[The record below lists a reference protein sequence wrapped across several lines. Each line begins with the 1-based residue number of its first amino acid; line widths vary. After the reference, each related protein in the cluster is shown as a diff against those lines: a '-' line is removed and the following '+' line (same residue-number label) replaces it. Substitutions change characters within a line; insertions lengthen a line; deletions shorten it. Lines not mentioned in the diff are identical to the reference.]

1 MKMNNLARNIY
12 SGSLKTSALL
22 VILGFI
28 LFPFNSYL
36 KLSILT
42 LNNLLLLAFLFF
54 IIIGFGVLLSII
66 NLKAKKLIIFTAITN
81 YLLYKIC
88 YPIIHKLFNT
98 QSLSYQKYATLLVKY
113 NNILQKKQVKKFKAS
128 EVLILLP
135 HCLQFASCPH
145 KITYD
150 IDNCVECGKCVIA
163 DFKALKQEYG
173 VTIKVATGGTLAR
186 KIISD
191 TKPKVIIAVA
201 CHRDLTEGIKDIEV
215 IPVVGVLNERP
226 NGPCF
231 NTTCDIAKI
240 KEVLDKIL

>member
-1 MKMNNLARNIY
+1 MKMNDLARRIY
-12 SGSLKTSALL
+12 SASLKISSLL
-22 VILGFI
+22 LLLCFI

-36 KLSILT
+36 KIGVLNLT
-42 LNNLLLLAFLFF
+42 NLLLLVLIFVLIIVAG
-54 IIIGFGVLLSII
+54 IIISVI
-66 NLKAKKLIIFTAITN
+66 NVKSKKVIIFPTITN

-88 YPIIHKLFNT
+88 YPVIHKMFNT
-98 QSLSYQKYATLLVKY
+98 QSNLYQKYATILVEY
-113 NNILQKKQVKKFKAS
+113 NNILMKKQVRKFKHD
-128 EVLILLP
+128 EILILLP

-150 IDNCVECGKCVIA
+150 IDNCIECGKCVIA
-163 DFKALKQEYG
+163 DFKALKEEYS
-173 VTIKVATGGTLAR
+173 VNVRVATGGTLAR

-191 TKPKVIIAVA
+191 VKPKVIIAVA
-201 CHRDLTEGIKDIEV
+201 CHRDLTEGIKDIEI

-240 KEVLDKIL
+240 KEILNKIL